1 MKKKITNK
9 DLSDWENFLNSKDR
23 IYVKDNFLSRNNT
36 KTMKTLD
43 LHGYSLRDANIAVK
57 SLIIDS
63 YNKNIRK
70 LKIITGKG
78 LRSKNETNPY
88 KSKKFGILK
97 YSVPEYINGDKE
109 LSDKIYKINDKEINE
124 LNSGH
129 FTIYLKKNEN
139 KY

>member
-9 DLSDWENFLNSKDR
+9 DLSDWKNFLNNKDR
-23 IYVKDNFLSRNNT
+23 VYIKDNFLSKNNT

-57 SLIIDS
+57 TLIIDS
-63 YNKNIRK
+63 YNKNIKK

-78 LRSKNETNPY
+78 LRSKNETDPY

-97 YSVPEYINGDKE
+97 YSVPDYINGDKE
-109 LSDKIYKINDKEINE
+109 LANKIYKIDDKEVSE
-124 LNSGH
+124 LNYGH